1 MHKMQSNL
9 PTICQIILALGLI
22 MTSTNANAQF
32 GDKGILFSLAAG
44 TGYSS
49 HADSYQVVESF
60 RVREYPGIR
69 IFILETKLGWNF
81 GEQTSI
87 YLTGTVSPGNT
98 TITPYRSY
106 STGIGISQSLG
117 YASSFYVKGGAVYYS
132 SGVEK
137 GLTVGTGILTNLGV
151 GVGVGPRSYF
161 EFNTFFGKLDE
172 ENYLD
177 PNPFKSGEFQFNI
190 MFSFAI
196 F

>member
-1 MHKMQSNL
+1 MS
-9 PTICQIILALGLI
+9 TIAG
-22 MTSTNANAQF
+22 AQF
-32 GDKGILFSLAAG
+32 GEKGFLFSLAAG
-44 TGYSS
+44 TGYSA
-49 HADSYQVVESF
+49 HADSYQLVEPY

-69 IFILETKLGWNF
+69 IFIVETKVGWNF
-81 GEQTSI
+81 GEQTAI
-87 YLTGTVSPGNT
+87 YLTGSVSPGNT

-132 SGVEK
+132 SGIEK
-137 GLTVGTGILTNLGV
+137 GLTVGTGILANLGL
-151 GVGVGPRSYF
+151 GVSVGPRTYF

-177 PNPFKSGEFQFNI
+177 PNPFIAKEFQFNI
-190 MFSFAI
+190 LFSFAI